1 MTSSQ
6 HPHPDAPE
14 STMLLAT
21 TVYAAPCNPD
31 PLNGAACHVHV
42 AQIHAEAHRQSARNA
57 ELAAAD

>member
-1 MTSSQ
+1 
-6 HPHPDAPE
+6 
-14 STMLLAT
+14 MLLAT